1 MKKGGRDKLIK
12 KSFAFILRPPW
23 YVAIIAFIIT
33 LTLIA
38 ASLYLIIIELNNVGV
53 YFLYVI
59 AATFLS
65 LTIWYAIYFTPK
77 IKKNFITL
85 MEKRKFT
92 SAIINDYGFR
102 AVTFST
108 AAFIVNIAYAVFN
121 GAMGIISRSVWFGAL
136 SLYYIVLSALKAYVI
151 IGSRRI
157 NKLTDDKL
165 TDDRPLLLAR
175 MYRNCGISLI
185 ILSIA
190 LSGAVAQMALSEQ
203 GFKYADLMIYAAAF
217 YAFYKITIAIIQFV
231 KSRRHGRTINETFGL
246 INMSD
251 GLVSMLALQTAL
263 LAAFGEGSSK
273 LYNAITGTVVML
285 MIIAIGI
292 FMAFGA
298 KRIKTEKDNEN
309 DREQE

>member
-1 MKKGGRDKLIK
+1 MKTDGRDNLFNKAINY
-12 KSFAFILRPPW
+12 ILRPPW

-38 ASLYLIIIELNNVGV
+38 GSLYLIIIELNNIGV
-53 YFLYVI
+53 YFLYII

-65 LTIWYAIYFTPK
+65 LTVWYAIYFTPK
-77 IKKNFITL
+77 IKKYVITL

-92 SAIINDYGFR
+92 FAIINDYGFR

-108 AAFIVNIAYAVFN
+108 VAFIVNIAYAIFN

-157 NKLTDDKL
+157 NKLTEN
-165 TDDRPLLLAR
+165 RPLLLAR

-190 LSGAVAQMALSEQ
+190 LSGAVAQMALSDQ
-203 GFKYADLMIYAAAF
+203 GFKYADLMIYAAAL

-246 INMSD
+246 INLSD

-273 LYNAITGTVVML
+273 VYNAITGTAVML

-298 KRIKTEKDNEN
+298 KRIKTEKENEN
-309 DREQE
+309 DRKQD

>member
-1 MKKGGRDKLIK
+1 MKTDGRDNLFK
-12 KSFAFILRPPW
+12 KTINYILRPPW

-38 ASLYLIIIELNNVGV
+38 GSLYSIIIELNNIGV
-53 YFLYVI
+53 YFLYII
-59 AATFLS
+59 AAVFLS
-65 LTIWYAIYFTPK
+65 LSVWYAINFIPK
-77 IKKNFITL
+77 IKKYFITL

-108 AAFIVNIAYAVFN
+108 VAFTVNIAYAIFN

-157 NKLTDDKL
+157 NKLTEN
-165 TDDRPLLLAR
+165 RPLLLAR

-190 LSGAVAQMALSEQ
+190 LSGAVAQMALSDQ
-203 GFKYADLMIYAAAF
+203 GFKYADLMIYAAAL

-246 INMSD
+246 INLSD
-251 GLVSMLALQTAL
+251 
-263 LAAFGEGSSK
+263 E
-273 LYNAITGTVVML
+273 
-285 MIIAIGI
+285 IGR
-292 FMAFGA
+292 AHV
-298 KRIKTEKDNEN
+298 
-309 DREQE
+309 

>member
-1 MKKGGRDKLIK
+1 MKTDGRDNLFK
-12 KSFAFILRPPW
+12 KAINYTLRPPW

-33 LTLIA
+33 LTLITG
-38 ASLYLIIIELNNVGV
+38 SLYSIIIELNNIGV
-53 YFLYVI
+53 YFLYII

-65 LTIWYAIYFTPK
+65 LTVWYAIYFTPK
-77 IKKNFITL
+77 IKKYFIAL

-108 AAFIVNIAYAVFN
+108 VAFTVNIAYAIFN

-157 NKLTDDKL
+157 NKLTEN
-165 TDDRPLLLAR
+165 RPLLLAR

-185 ILSIA
+185 MLSIA
-190 LSGAVAQMALSEQ
+190 LSGAVAQMALSDQ
-203 GFKYADLMIYAAAF
+203 GFKYADLMIYAAAL

-246 INMSD
+246 INLSD

-273 LYNAITGTVVML
+273 VYNAITGTAVML

-298 KRIKTEKDNEN
+298 KRIKTEKENEN
-309 DREQE
+309 DRKQD

>member
-1 MKKGGRDKLIK
+1 MKTDGRDNLFK
-12 KSFAFILRPPW
+12 KAINYILRPPW

-38 ASLYLIIIELNNVGV
+38 GSLYLIIIELNNIGV
-53 YFLYVI
+53 YFLYII

-65 LTIWYAIYFTPK
+65 LTVWYAIYFTPK
-77 IKKNFITL
+77 IKKYVITL

-92 SAIINDYGFR
+92 FAIINDYGFR

-108 AAFIVNIAYAVFN
+108 VAFTVNIAYAIFN

-157 NKLTDDKL
+157 NKLTEN
-165 TDDRPLLLAR
+165 RSLLLAR

-190 LSGAVAQMALSEQ
+190 LSGAVAQMALSDQ
-203 GFKYADLMIYAAAF
+203 GFKYADLMIYVAAL

-246 INMSD
+246 INLSD

-273 LYNAITGTVVML
+273 VYNAITGTAVML

-298 KRIKTEKDNEN
+298 KRIKTEKENEN
-309 DREQE
+309 DRKQD

>member
-1 MKKGGRDKLIK
+1 MKTDGRDNLFK
-12 KSFAFILRPPW
+12 KAINYILRPPW

-38 ASLYLIIIELNNVGV
+38 GSLYSIIIELNNIGV
-53 YFLYVI
+53 YFLYII

-65 LTIWYAIYFTPK
+65 LTVWYAIYFTPK
-77 IKKNFITL
+77 IKKYVITL

-92 SAIINDYGFR
+92 FAIINDYGFR

-108 AAFIVNIAYAVFN
+108 VAFTVNIAYAIFN

-157 NKLTDDKL
+157 NKLNEN
-165 TDDRPLLLAR
+165 RPLLLAR
-175 MYRNCGISLI
+175 MYRNCGISQI

-190 LSGAVAQMALSEQ
+190 LSGAVAQMALSDQ
-203 GFKYADLMIYAAAF
+203 GFKYADLMIYAAAL

-246 INMSD
+246 INLSD
-251 GLVSMLALQTAL
+251 GLVTMLALQTAL

-273 LYNAITGTVVML
+273 VYNAITGTAVML

-298 KRIKTEKDNEN
+298 KRIKTEKENEN
-309 DREQE
+309 DRKQD

>member
-1 MKKGGRDKLIK
+1 MKIDGRDNLFK
-12 KSFAFILRPPW
+12 KAINYTLRPPW

-38 ASLYLIIIELNNVGV
+38 GSLYSIIIELNNIGV
-53 YFLYVI
+53 YFLYII

-65 LTIWYAIYFTPK
+65 LTVWYAIYFTPK
-77 IKKNFITL
+77 IKKYFIAL

-108 AAFIVNIAYAVFN
+108 LAFTVNIAYAIFN

-157 NKLTDDKL
+157 KKLTEN
-165 TDDRPLLLAR
+165 RPLLLAR

-185 ILSIA
+185 MLSIA
-190 LSGAVAQMALSEQ
+190 LSGAVAQMALSDQ
-203 GFKYADLMIYAAAF
+203 GFKYADLMIYAAAL

-246 INMSD
+246 INLSD

-273 LYNAITGTVVML
+273 VYNAITGTAVML

-298 KRIKTEKDNEN
+298 KRIKTEKENEN
-309 DREQE
+309 DRKQD

>member
-1 MKKGGRDKLIK
+1 MKTDGRDNLFK
-12 KSFAFILRPPW
+12 KAINYILRPPW
-23 YVAIIAFIIT
+23 HVAIIAFMIT

-38 ASLYLIIIELNNVGV
+38 GSLYSIIIELNNIGV
-53 YFLYVI
+53 YFLYII
-59 AATFLS
+59 AAVFLS
-65 LTIWYAIYFTPK
+65 LTVWYAIYFTPK
-77 IKKNFITL
+77 IKKYFITL

-108 AAFIVNIAYAVFN
+108 VAFTVNIAYAIFN

-157 NKLTDDKL
+157 NKLTEN
-165 TDDRPLLLAR
+165 RPLLLAR

-190 LSGAVAQMALSEQ
+190 LSGAVAQMALSDQ
-203 GFKYADLMIYAAAF
+203 GFKYADLMIYVAAL

-246 INMSD
+246 INLSD

-273 LYNAITGTVVML
+273 VYNAITGTAVML

-298 KRIKTEKDNEN
+298 KRIKTEKENEN
-309 DREQE
+309 DRKQD

>member
-1 MKKGGRDKLIK
+1 MKTDGRDNLFK
-12 KSFAFILRPPW
+12 KTINYILRPPW

-38 ASLYLIIIELNNVGV
+38 GSLYSIIIELNNIGV
-53 YFLYVI
+53 YFLYII
-59 AATFLS
+59 AAVFLS
-65 LTIWYAIYFTPK
+65 LTVWYAIYFTPK
-77 IKKNFITL
+77 IKKYFITL

-108 AAFIVNIAYAVFN
+108 VAFTVNIAYAIFN
-121 GAMGIISRSVWFGAL
+121 GAMGIISRSVWFGSL

-157 NKLTDDKL
+157 NKLTDN
-165 TDDRPLLLAR
+165 RPLLLAR

-190 LSGAVAQMALSEQ
+190 LSGAVAQMALSDQ
-203 GFKYADLMIYAAAF
+203 GFKYADLMIYAAAL

-246 INMSD
+246 INLSD

-273 LYNAITGTVVML
+273 VYNAITGTAVML

-298 KRIKTEKDNEN
+298 KRIKTEKENEN
-309 DREQE
+309 DRKQD

>member
-1 MKKGGRDKLIK
+1 MKIDGRDNLFK
-12 KSFAFILRPPW
+12 KAINYTLRPPW

-38 ASLYLIIIELNNVGV
+38 GSLYSIIIELNNIGV
-53 YFLYVI
+53 YFLYII

-65 LTIWYAIYFTPK
+65 LTVWYAIYFTPK
-77 IKKNFITL
+77 IKKYFIAL

-108 AAFIVNIAYAVFN
+108 VAFTVNIAYAIFN

-157 NKLTDDKL
+157 NKLTEN
-165 TDDRPLLLAR
+165 RPLLLAR

-185 ILSIA
+185 MLSIA
-190 LSGAVAQMALSEQ
+190 LSGAVAQMALSDQ
-203 GFKYADLMIYAAAF
+203 GFKYADLMIYAAAL

-246 INMSD
+246 INLSD

-273 LYNAITGTVVML
+273 VYNAITGTAVML

-298 KRIKTEKDNEN
+298 KRIKTEKENEN
-309 DREQE
+309 DRKQD

>member
-1 MKKGGRDKLIK
+1 MKTDGRDNLFK
-12 KSFAFILRPPW
+12 KAINYILRPPW

-38 ASLYLIIIELNNVGV
+38 GSLYLIIIELNNIGV
-53 YFLYVI
+53 YFLYII

-65 LTIWYAIYFTPK
+65 LTVWYAIYFTPK
-77 IKKNFITL
+77 IKKYVITL

-92 SAIINDYGFR
+92 FAIINDYGFR

-108 AAFIVNIAYAVFN
+108 VAFTVNIAYAIFN

-157 NKLTDDKL
+157 NKLTEN
-165 TDDRPLLLAR
+165 RPLLLAR

-190 LSGAVAQMALSEQ
+190 LSGAVAQMALSDQ
-203 GFKYADLMIYAAAF
+203 GFKYADLMIYVAAL

-246 INMSD
+246 INLSD

-273 LYNAITGTVVML
+273 VYNAITGTAVML

-298 KRIKTEKDNEN
+298 KRIKTEKENEN
-309 DREQE
+309 DRKQD

>member
-1 MKKGGRDKLIK
+1 MKKDRLDNLIK
-12 KSFAFILRPPW
+12 KTVNYVLRPPW
-23 YVAIIAFIIT
+23 YVAIIVLIISLSLIAGSLYTIIT
-33 LTLIA
+33 
-38 ASLYLIIIELNNVGV
+38 EFNNIGV
-53 YFLYVI
+53 YFLYVM
-59 AATFLS
+59 AAVFLS
-65 LTIWYAIYFTPK
+65 LTVWYAIYFTPK
-77 IKKNFITL
+77 IKKYFIAL

-108 AAFIVNIAYAVFN
+108 LAFTVNVAYAVFN

-151 IGSRRI
+151 IGSKRI
-157 NKLTDDKL
+157 NKLTN
-165 TDDRPLLLAR
+165 DRPLLLAR

-190 LSGAVAQMALSEQ
+190 LSGAVAQMALTEQ
-203 GFKYADLMIYAAAF
+203 GFKYADLMIYAAAL
-217 YAFYKITIAIIQFV
+217 YAFYKLTIAIIQFV

-246 INMSD
+246 INLSD
-251 GLVSMLALQTAL
+251 GLVSILALQTAL
-263 LAAFGEGSSK
+263 LAAFGEGNNK
-273 LYNAITGTVVML
+273 LYNAITGTAVML

-298 KRIKTEKDNEN
+298 KRIRTEKVNED

>member
-1 MKKGGRDKLIK
+1 MKKDRLDNLIK
-12 KSFAFILRPPW
+12 KTVNYVLRPPW
-23 YVAIIAFIIT
+23 YFAVITGIIT
-33 LTLIA
+33 LALIA
-38 ASLYLIIIELNNVGV
+38 VSIYLLVTEQNAVYF
-53 YFLYVI
+53 YFLYGI
-59 AATFLS
+59 TAIFLS
-65 LTIWYAIYFTPK
+65 LTVWHIIVFVPK
-77 IKKNFITL
+77 IKQSLIEAMN
-85 MEKRKFT
+85 KRKFT
-92 SAIINDYGFR
+92 AAIINDYGFR

-108 AAFIVNIAYAVFN
+108 LAFTVNVAYAVFN

-157 NKLTDDKL
+157 NKLTN
-165 TDDRPLLLAR
+165 DRPLLLAR

-190 LSGAVAQMALSEQ
+190 LSGAVAQMALTDQ
-203 GFKYADLMIYAAAF
+203 GFKYADIMIYVAAC

-246 INMSD
+246 INLSD
-251 GLVSMLALQTAL
+251 GLVSILALQTAL
-263 LAAFGEGSSK
+263 LAAFGEGNNK
-273 LYNAITGTVVML
+273 LYNAITGTAVML

-298 KRIKTEKDNEN
+298 KRIRTEKVDDN

>member
-1 MKKGGRDKLIK
+1 MKIDGRDNLFK
-12 KSFAFILRPPW
+12 KAINYTLRPPW

-33 LTLIA
+33 LTLITG
-38 ASLYLIIIELNNVGV
+38 SLYSIIIELNNIGV
-53 YFLYVI
+53 YFLYII

-65 LTIWYAIYFTPK
+65 LTVWYAIYFTPK
-77 IKKNFITL
+77 IKKYFIAL

-108 AAFIVNIAYAVFN
+108 VAFTVNIAYAIFN

-157 NKLTDDKL
+157 NKLTEN
-165 TDDRPLLLAR
+165 RPLLLAR

-185 ILSIA
+185 MLSIA
-190 LSGAVAQMALSEQ
+190 LSGAVAQMALSDQ
-203 GFKYADLMIYAAAF
+203 GFKYADLMIYAAAL

-246 INMSD
+246 INLSD

-273 LYNAITGTVVML
+273 VYNAITGTAVML

-298 KRIKTEKDNEN
+298 KRIKTEKENEN
-309 DREQE
+309 DRKQD

>member
-1 MKKGGRDKLIK
+1 MKTDGRDNLFK
-12 KSFAFILRPPW
+12 KTINYILRPPW

-38 ASLYLIIIELNNVGV
+38 GSLYSIIIELNNIGV
-53 YFLYVI
+53 YFLYII
-59 AATFLS
+59 AAVFLS
-65 LTIWYAIYFTPK
+65 LTVWYAIYFTPK
-77 IKKNFITL
+77 IKKYFITL

-108 AAFIVNIAYAVFN
+108 VAFTVNIAYAIFN

-157 NKLTDDKL
+157 NKLTEN
-165 TDDRPLLLAR
+165 RPLLLAR

-185 ILSIA
+185 MLSIA
-190 LSGAVAQMALSEQ
+190 LSGAVAQMALSDQ
-203 GFKYADLMIYAAAF
+203 GFKYADLMIYAAAL

-246 INMSD
+246 INLSD

-273 LYNAITGTVVML
+273 VYNAIIGTAVML

-298 KRIKTEKDNEN
+298 KRIKTEKENEN
-309 DREQE
+309 DRKQD

>member
-1 MKKGGRDKLIK
+1 MKTDGRDNLFK
-12 KSFAFILRPPW
+12 KAINYILRPPW
-23 YVAIIAFIIT
+23 YVAILNILLT
-33 LTLIA
+33 LTLVAVSVYTIYIEYVA
-38 ASLYLIIIELNNVGV
+38 IYL
-53 YFLYVI
+53 YFLYGI
-59 AATFLS
+59 AAIFLS
-65 LTIWYAIYFTPK
+65 LTVWHIIFFAPK
-77 IKKNFITL
+77 IKKSFIAL
-85 MEKRKFT
+85 MNKKKFT
-92 SAIINDYGFR
+92 AAIINDYGFR

-108 AAFIVNIAYAVFN
+108 VAFTVNIAYAIFN

-157 NKLTDDKL
+157 NKLTEN
-165 TDDRPLLLAR
+165 RPLLLAR

-190 LSGAVAQMALSEQ
+190 LSGAVAQMALSDQ
-203 GFKYADLMIYAAAF
+203 GFKYADLMIYVAAL

-246 INMSD
+246 INLSD

-273 LYNAITGTVVML
+273 VYNAITGTAVML

-298 KRIKTEKDNEN
+298 KRIKTEKENEN
-309 DREQE
+309 DRKQD

>member
-1 MKKGGRDKLIK
+1 MKTDGRDNLFK
-12 KSFAFILRPPW
+12 KAINYILRPPW

-38 ASLYLIIIELNNVGV
+38 GSLYSIIIELNNIGV
-53 YFLYVI
+53 YFLYII

-65 LTIWYAIYFTPK
+65 LTVWYAIYFTPK
-77 IKKNFITL
+77 IKKYVITL

-92 SAIINDYGFR
+92 FAIINDYGFR

-108 AAFIVNIAYAVFN
+108 VAFTVNIAYAIFN

-151 IGSRRI
+151 IGSKRI
-157 NKLTDDKL
+157 NKLTEN
-165 TDDRPLLLAR
+165 RPLLLAC

-185 ILSIA
+185 MLSIA
-190 LSGAVAQMALSEQ
+190 LSGAVAQMALSDQ
-203 GFKYADLMIYAAAF
+203 GFKYADLMIYAAAL

-246 INMSD
+246 INLSD

-273 LYNAITGTVVML
+273 LYNAITSTAVML

-298 KRIKTEKDNEN
+298 KRIKTEKENEN
-309 DREQE
+309 DRKQN

>member
-1 MKKGGRDKLIK
+1 MKKDRLDNLIK
-12 KSFAFILRPPW
+12 KTVNYVLRPPW
-23 YVAIIAFIIT
+23 YVAIIVLIISLSFI
-33 LTLIA
+33 A
-38 ASLYLIIIELNNVGV
+38 GSLYTIIIEFNNIGV
-53 YFLYVI
+53 YFLYVM
-59 AATFLS
+59 AAVFLS
-65 LTIWYAIYFTPK
+65 LTVWYAIYFTPK
-77 IKKNFITL
+77 IKKYFIAL

-108 AAFIVNIAYAVFN
+108 LAFTVNVAYAVFN

-157 NKLTDDKL
+157 NKLTN
-165 TDDRPLLLAR
+165 DRPLLLAR

-190 LSGAVAQMALSEQ
+190 LSGAVAQMALTDQ
-203 GFKYADLMIYAAAF
+203 GFKYADLMIYVAAF
-217 YAFYKITIAIIQFV
+217 YAFYKLTIAIIQFV

-246 INMSD
+246 INLSD
-251 GLVSMLALQTAL
+251 GLVSILALQTAL
-263 LAAFGEGSSK
+263 LAAFGEGNNK
-273 LYNAITGTVVML
+273 LYNAITGTAVML

-298 KRIKTEKDNEN
+298 KRIRMVKVDDN

>member
-1 MKKGGRDKLIK
+1 MKTDGRDNLFK
-12 KSFAFILRPPW
+12 KAINYTLRPPW

-38 ASLYLIIIELNNVGV
+38 GSLYSIIIELNNIGV
-53 YFLYVI
+53 YFLYII

-65 LTIWYAIYFTPK
+65 LTVWYAIYFTPK
-77 IKKNFITL
+77 IKKYFIAL

-108 AAFIVNIAYAVFN
+108 VAFTVNIAYAIFN

-157 NKLTDDKL
+157 NKLTEN
-165 TDDRPLLLAR
+165 RPLLLAR

-185 ILSIA
+185 MLSIA
-190 LSGAVAQMALSEQ
+190 LSGAVAQMALSDQ
-203 GFKYADLMIYAAAF
+203 GFKYADLMIYAAAL

-246 INMSD
+246 INLSD

-273 LYNAITGTVVML
+273 VYNAITGTAVML

-298 KRIKTEKDNEN
+298 KRIKTEKENEN
-309 DREQE
+309 DRKQD

>member
-1 MKKGGRDKLIK
+1 MKTDGRDNLFK
-12 KSFAFILRPPW
+12 KAINYILRPPW

-38 ASLYLIIIELNNVGV
+38 GSLYSIIIELNNIGV
-53 YFLYVI
+53 YFLYII

-65 LTIWYAIYFTPK
+65 LTVWYAIYFTPK
-77 IKKNFITL
+77 IKKYVITL

-92 SAIINDYGFR
+92 FAIINDYGFR

-108 AAFIVNIAYAVFN
+108 VAFTVNIAYAIFN

-157 NKLTDDKL
+157 NKLTEN
-165 TDDRPLLLAR
+165 RPLLLAR

-190 LSGAVAQMALSEQ
+190 LSGAVAQMALSDQ
-203 GFKYADLMIYAAAF
+203 GFKYADLMIYAAAL

-246 INMSD
+246 INLSD
-251 GLVSMLALQTAL
+251 GLVTMLALQTAL

-273 LYNAITGTVVML
+273 VYNAITGTAVML

-298 KRIKTEKDNEN
+298 KRIKTEKENEN
-309 DREQE
+309 DRKQD

>member
-1 MKKGGRDKLIK
+1 MKTDGRDNLFK
-12 KSFAFILRPPW
+12 KAINYILRPPW

-38 ASLYLIIIELNNVGV
+38 GSLYSIIIELNNIGV
-53 YFLYVI
+53 YFLYII

-65 LTIWYAIYFTPK
+65 LTVWYAIYFTPK
-77 IKKNFITL
+77 IKKYVITL

-92 SAIINDYGFR
+92 FAIINDYGFR

-108 AAFIVNIAYAVFN
+108 VAFTVNIAYAIFN

-151 IGSRRI
+151 IGSKRI
-157 NKLTDDKL
+157 NKLTEN
-165 TDDRPLLLAR
+165 RPLLLAR

-185 ILSIA
+185 MLSIA
-190 LSGAVAQMALSEQ
+190 LSGAVAQMALSDQ
-203 GFKYADLMIYAAAF
+203 GFKYADLMIYAAAL

-246 INMSD
+246 INLSD

-273 LYNAITGTVVML
+273 LYNAITGTAVML

-298 KRIKTEKDNEN
+298 KRIKTEKENEN
-309 DREQE
+309 DRKQN

>member
-1 MKKGGRDKLIK
+1 MKTDGRDNLFK
-12 KSFAFILRPPW
+12 KTINYILRPPW

-38 ASLYLIIIELNNVGV
+38 GSLYSIIIELNNIGV
-53 YFLYVI
+53 YFLYII
-59 AATFLS
+59 AAVFLS
-65 LTIWYAIYFTPK
+65 LTVWYAIYFTPK
-77 IKKNFITL
+77 IKKYVITL

-108 AAFIVNIAYAVFN
+108 VAFTVNIAYAIFN

-157 NKLTDDKL
+157 NKLTEN
-165 TDDRPLLLAR
+165 RPLLLAR

-190 LSGAVAQMALSEQ
+190 LSGAVAQMALSDQ
-203 GFKYADLMIYAAAF
+203 CFKYADLMIYAAAL

-246 INMSD
+246 INLSD

-273 LYNAITGTVVML
+273 VYNAITGTAVML

-298 KRIKTEKDNEN
+298 KRIKSEKENEN
-309 DREQE
+309 DRKQD

>member
-1 MKKGGRDKLIK
+1 MKTDGRDNLFK
-12 KSFAFILRPPW
+12 KAINYILRPPW

-38 ASLYLIIIELNNVGV
+38 GSLYLIIIELNNIGV
-53 YFLYVI
+53 YFLYII

-65 LTIWYAIYFTPK
+65 LTVWYAIYFTPK
-77 IKKNFITL
+77 IKKYVITL

-92 SAIINDYGFR
+92 FAIINDYGFR

-108 AAFIVNIAYAVFN
+108 VAFIVNIAYAIFN

-157 NKLTDDKL
+157 NKLTEN
-165 TDDRPLLLAR
+165 RPLLLAR

-190 LSGAVAQMALSEQ
+190 LSGAVAQMALSDQ
-203 GFKYADLMIYAAAF
+203 GFKYADLMIYAAAL

-246 INMSD
+246 INLSD

-273 LYNAITGTVVML
+273 VYNAITGTAVML

-298 KRIKTEKDNEN
+298 KRIKTEKENEN
-309 DREQE
+309 DRKQD

>member
-1 MKKGGRDKLIK
+1 MKKDRRDNLIK
-12 KSFAFILRPPW
+12 KTVNYVLRPPW
-23 YVAIIAFIIT
+23 YVAIIVLIIS

-38 ASLYLIIIELNNVGV
+38 GSLYTIITEFNNIGV
-53 YFLYVI
+53 YFLYVM
-59 AATFLS
+59 AAAFLS
-65 LTIWYAIYFTPK
+65 LTVWYAVYFTPK
-77 IKKNFITL
+77 IKKYFIAL

-108 AAFIVNIAYAVFN
+108 LAFTVNVAYAVFN
-121 GAMGIISRSVWFGAL
+121 GAMGILSRSVWFGAL

-157 NKLTDDKL
+157 NKLTN
-165 TDDRPLLLAR
+165 DRPLLLAR
-175 MYRNCGISLI
+175 MYRNCGSSLI

-190 LSGAVAQMALSEQ
+190 LSGAVAQMALTDQ
-203 GFKYADLMIYAAAF
+203 GFKYADIMIYVAAC

-246 INMSD
+246 INLSD
-251 GLVSMLALQTAL
+251 GLVSILALQTAL
-263 LAAFGEGSSK
+263 LAAFGEGNNK
-273 LYNAITGTVVML
+273 LYNAITGTAVML

-298 KRIKTEKDNEN
+298 KRIRTEKVDDN